1 MDSVLHALAEPNR
14 RKILALLR
22 GSERAAGAIAD
33 TFMISRPA
41 VSQHLKV
48 LVEAGL
54 VSARKDGVRRFYR
67 LRPEGLSDLRGYLD
81 SFWDAPLDRLK
92 RAAEAE
98 DRSHRDGRNS
108 G

>member
-1 MDSVLHALAEPNR
+1 MDVILNALAEPNR

-33 TFMISRPA
+33 SFMISRPA

-48 LVEAGL
+48 LVDSGL
-54 VSARKDGVRRFYR
+54 VTMRKDGVRRLYR
-67 LRPEGLSDLRGYLD
+67 LRPEGLNDLRHYLE
-81 SFWDAPLDRLK
+81 SFWDAPLERLK

-98 DRSHRDGRNS
+98 DRRHRHG
-108 G
+108 